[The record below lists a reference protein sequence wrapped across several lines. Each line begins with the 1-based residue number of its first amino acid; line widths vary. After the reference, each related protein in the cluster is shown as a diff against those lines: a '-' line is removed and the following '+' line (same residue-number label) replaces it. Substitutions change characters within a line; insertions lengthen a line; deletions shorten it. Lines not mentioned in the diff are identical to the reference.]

1 MGCRHATTKL
11 GRQVSVDETIRF
23 VPFGFRFIFALS
35 ITSCRPT
42 ARKVLRKSARLCSR
56 LAESGYPIGL
66 LGRLSGHYVYDWIR
80 AAPTARKVLRKSA
93 RLCSRLASCQLPPR
107 MIFEI
112 TVRRTLLRAHTLWGP
127 LGHAV
132 NRT

>member
-35 ITSCRPT
+35 ITSSRGRKRRP
-42 ARKVLRKSARLCSR
+42 RSDGSR
-56 LAESGYPIGL
+56 VTQLGYT
-66 LGRLSGHYVYDWIR
+66 RSLSGHYVYDWIR